1 MENFDWGSF
10 IFYAL
15 LGWLAM
21 RITQGYLEHKN
32 QELQNE
38 INLIR
43 KKVKEKIVLVKIEKH
58 QDTYYIFESETD
70 SFVAQGKTVEELKE
84 AMHKRYPDKT
94 FMASE
99 EHLKEIGLT
108 L

>member
-10 IFYAL
+10 IFYAF

-21 RITQGYLEHKN
+21 RITQGYLERRN

-38 INLIR
+38 IDYIR
-43 KKVKEKIVLVKIEKH
+43 KKVKEKIILVKIEKH
-58 QDTYYIFESETD
+58 KDTYYVFERETD
-70 SFVAQGKTVEELKE
+70 TFVAQGRTAEELKE
-84 AMHKRYPDKT
+84 AMLKRFPHKT
-94 FMASE
+94 FMAPE
-99 EHLKEIGLT
+99 EHLKEVGLE